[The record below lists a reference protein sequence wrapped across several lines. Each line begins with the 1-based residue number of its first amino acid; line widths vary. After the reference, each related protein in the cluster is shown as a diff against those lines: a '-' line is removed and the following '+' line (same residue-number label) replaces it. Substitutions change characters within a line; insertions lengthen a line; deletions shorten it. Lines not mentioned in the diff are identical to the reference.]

1 MSRTFGR
8 LAAAAA
14 RAVTLPLERWR
25 RAQALAHAAM
35 ILAPDWTVE
44 TARGRLT
51 FAGPTGGPLQ
61 DPHGFGRDEPETV
74 AWIDG
79 MPDDAVFWDIGANVG
94 VYSVYA
100 GRRGLRVLAFEPW
113 VSTHAVLIDNVARN
127 GVGDQVQTFTIA
139 LAAKTGID
147 ALYMEEGRREAGHAL
162 HSFGTPLTVLGTIR
176 RGFRQT
182 AIGFAID
189 DFIRQFAVPAPTHV
203 KLDVDGIETDIL
215 QGGAVTLTEATREVI
230 IEILDAENPAQAAD
244 IRRLMT
250 GFGYR
255 ETPTGIAGARNKLFV
270 RA

>member
-35 ILAPDWTVE
+35 ILAPDWTVA
-44 TARGRLT
+44 TRAGKLV
-51 FAGPTGGPLQ
+51 FAGPTGRALQ

-74 AWIDG
+74 AWIER
-79 MPDDAVFWDIGANVG
+79 MPGDAVFWDIGANVG

-100 GRRGLRVLAFEPW
+100 GKRGLRVLAFEPS
-113 VSTHAVLIDNVARN
+113 VATHAVLVGNVARN
-127 GVGDQVQTFTIA
+127 GVGDMVQTFTVA
-139 LAAKTGID
+139 LAARTGID
-147 ALYMEEGRREAGHAL
+147 ALYMDEGRLEAGHAL
-162 HSFGTPLTVLGTIR
+162 HSFGTPRTVLGTIQ

-182 AIGFAID
+182 AIGYAID
-189 DFIRQFAVPAPTHV
+189 DFVRQFGVPAPTHV

-215 QGGAVTLTEATREVI
+215 AGGAAALTGVTREVM
-230 IEILDAENPAQAAD
+230 IEILDAENPGQAAE
-244 IRRLMT
+244 IRAMMA

-255 ETPTGIAGARNKLFV
+255 ETPTAIDGARNKLFV
-270 RA
+270 RT